1 MLRRITRLIAGVL
14 AAGLLLAL
22 APSASAA
29 ATYDI
34 TQVGDADWVGITDAN
49 GNDVTKTPLA
59 SNGANVRVTFGV
71 HIDDMSRLA
80 EGDTVT
86 VPFGAASGS
95 HYGPWGLFGSSN
107 LPRVLRNRDGVDMF
121 ALTAPNA
128 YTLTMTRTG
137 DAAVGSFDGSV
148 TVARQL
154 WMSNGSATSSTWT
167 VGDGHSITFA
177 CHKFENYVCG
187 GNTALTPK
195 AKVDNGLVLLSADA
209 TNCGTMR
216 RIAQGRGTD
225 GASPDSLVGW
235 YRITAESGAI
245 SKLALRGYNVRV
257 MFAVDENTPG
267 WWDGNSAGYDL
278 TRISGVDVST
288 FDKAKAD
295 LPVGRIAIERQ
306 SDGSWV
312 YAFNLGSRLP
322 GLKNSLQVARAGD
335 EATLKLIDK
344 TGRIWQYAQQISY
357 LHFADE
363 SIPNRVKVETQS
375 TESAYRTTTLTTK
388 PLDPVVGAGQS
399 AIRYDPNGGDGDAFR
414 KAGDPGTQATTPE
427 AATFLRKGYAF
438 AGWNT
443 KADGTGTAY
452 KAGAGIAY
460 PAEGQTLTLYA
471 QWEANTYKTEFRD
484 WQGRTITSG
493 TAKYGST
500 PTVPALADTTWL
512 ADPDMNFDNVDG
524 WRDDWWHGSP
534 TFTKDGLTVNSR
546 DTRANGKTVGANAAI
561 HVEADADY
569 SEANATNAAKS
580 SGIGFNIN
588 NGSNSYQGWD
598 TCPNGRQCEVDA
610 VLTAGLASSQTIEPW
625 VQIANDRFNDY
636 GTATVHHMQLTQVDP
651 ATHNGI
657 ARDGYVFTGW
667 DKDPSKPVEGDTV
680 YTAQY
685 RPAVYKIRF
694 DANGGTGTMADQSHT
709 YDRKQAL
716 TANAFAREGYRFTG
730 WNTRGN
736 GKGKAFTDKQTVT
749 NLLTHDGATGVLY
762 AQWERLPET
771 ALPRSGG
778 TMTHNLTTILGG
790 FLSSPSHS
798 SSCAG
803 AGWAE
808 PCKAGDVT
816 C

>member
-1 MLRRITRLIAGVL
+1 MLRRITRLVAGVL

-34 TQVGDADWVGITDAN
+34 TQVGDADWVS
-49 GNDVTKTPLA
+49 VT
-59 SNGANVRVTFGV
+59 SNGRELSGQTTASDGLQVTATVRLR
-71 HIDDMSRLA
+71 IDDIGALR
-80 EGDTVT
+80 EGDTVL
-86 VPFGAASGS
+86 VKAASASGS
-95 HYGPWGLFGSSN
+95 HFGPNLFSRTTLPPSLLDRQGNAVFTVSN
-107 LPRVLRNRDGVDMF
+107 ADGDNTI
-121 ALTAPNA
+121 LK
-128 YTLTMTRTG
+128 LTRTG
-137 DAAVGSFDGSV
+137 TTALGSYSCDLAA
-148 TVARQL
+148 TNKL
-154 WMSNGSATSSTWT
+154 WRWTPESKSSTWRIGKSST
-167 VGDGHSITFA
+167 YTFA
-177 CHKFENYVCG
+177 SWPQANSPCTSNNTGAWGPKVK
-187 GNTALTPK
+187 GNSVEVNQWFLNCSTMASI
-195 AKVDNGLVLLSADA
+195 ASGSDA
-209 TNCGTMR
+209 SGFKTES
-216 RIAQGRGTD
+216 Q
-225 GASPDSLVGW
+225 VGW
-235 YRITAESGAI
+235 AHVIPKSGRIENVEVPTYEAFVLRAI
-245 SKLALRGYNVRV
+245 DGR
-257 MFAVDENTPG
+257 TPG
-267 WWDGNSAGYDL
+267 GRDDRLSRFYLSWRKDVD
-278 TRISGVDVST
+278 IST
-288 FDKAKAD
+288 YDKAAAN
-295 LPVGRIAIERQ
+295 LPVGSIAVLRQ
-306 SDGSWV
+306 EDGSWDLA
-312 YAFNLGSRLP
+312 YNIGSRLP
-322 GLKNSLQVARAGD
+322 GLSNSLKMPDSSDPTTLELQKNTGNMWQVASIFFCVRF
-335 EATLKLIDK
+335 
-344 TGRIWQYAQQISY
+344 R
-357 LHFADE
+357 DE
-363 SIPNRVKVETQS
+363 SVPNRVSIETRG
-375 TESAYRTTTLTTK
+375 TEYALRSQTLTTK
-388 PLDPVVGAGQS
+388 PVDPAIGQGQS
-399 AIRYDPNGGDGDAFR
+399 AIRYDPNGGKGDAF
-414 KAGDPGTQATTPE
+414 KKVGDPGTTATTAE
-427 AATFLRKGYAF
+427 AGVFLRKGHTF

-443 KADGTGTAY
+443 KADGTGVAY

-471 QWEANTYKTEFRD
+471 QWEANAYKTEFRD

-493 TAKYGST
+493 TARYGST

-588 NGSNSYQGWD
+588 NGSNSYLGWD

-680 YTAQY
+680 YKARY
-685 RPAVYKIRF
+685 RPAVYKVRF

-716 TANAFAREGYRFTG
+716 TAKTFAREGYRFTG

-749 NLLTHDGATGVLY
+749 NLLAHDGAVGVLY

-790 FLSSPSHS
+790 GLLILAIPFVLMRRRRL
-798 SSCAG
+798 G
-803 AGWAE
+803 
-808 PCKAGDVT
+808 
-816 C
+816 

>member
-1 MLRRITRLIAGVL
+1 M
-14 AAGLLLAL
+14 
-22 APSASAA
+22 
-29 ATYDI
+29 
-34 TQVGDADWVGITDAN
+34 
-49 GNDVTKTPLA
+49 
-59 SNGANVRVTFGV
+59 
-71 HIDDMSRLA
+71 
-80 EGDTVT
+80 
-86 VPFGAASGS
+86 
-95 HYGPWGLFGSSN
+95 
-107 LPRVLRNRDGVDMF
+107 
-121 ALTAPNA
+121 NA
-128 YTLTMTRTG
+128 
-137 DAAVGSFDGSV
+137 
-148 TVARQL
+148 
-154 WMSNGSATSSTWT
+154 
-167 VGDGHSITFA
+167 
-177 CHKFENYVCG
+177 
-187 GNTALTPK
+187 
-195 AKVDNGLVLLSADA
+195 
-209 TNCGTMR
+209 
-216 RIAQGRGTD
+216 
-225 GASPDSLVGW
+225 
-235 YRITAESGAI
+235 
-245 SKLALRGYNVRV
+245 
-257 MFAVDENTPG
+257 
-267 WWDGNSAGYDL
+267 
-278 TRISGVDVST
+278 DVST
-288 FDKAKAD
+288 LDKAKAN
-295 LPVGRIAIERQ
+295 LKPGAYASQ
-306 SDGSWV
+306 ALADGSWV
-312 YAFNLGSRLP
+312 IATNLGSQLP
-322 GLKNSLQVARAGD
+322 GLDNSLQVLDKGD
-335 EATLKLIDK
+335 AATLKLLAK
-344 TGRIWQYAQQISY
+344 TGHIWQNAQFIIRVR
-357 LHFADE
+357 FADE
-363 SIPNRVKVETQS
+363 SILNRVRVETQS
-375 TESAYRTTTLTTK
+375 TESAYRTTTLITK
-388 PLDPVVGAGQS
+388 PLDPVIGQGQS
-399 AIRYDPNGGDGDAFR
+399 AIRYDPNGGDGDAF
-414 KAGDPGTQATTPE
+414 KKVGDPGTTVTAAE
-427 AATFLRKGYAF
+427 AGIFLRKGHTF

-452 KAGAGIAY
+452 QAGADVAY
-460 PAEGQTLTLYA
+460 PAEGDTLTLYA
-471 QWEANTYKTEFRD
+471 RWETNSYKTEFRD

-493 TAKYGST
+493 TDRYGTT
-500 PTVPALADTTWL
+500 PTVPALSDTTWL

-588 NGSNSYQGWD
+588 NRNNSYQGWHA
-598 TCPNGRQCEVDA
+598 CPNGRQCEVDA

-625 VQIANDRFNDY
+625 VQIDNDRFNGY

-651 ATHNGI
+651 TTHNGI

-694 DANGGTGTMADQSHT
+694 DANGGTGAMAEQSHT

-716 TANAFAREGYRFTG
+716 TANTFAREGYRFTG
-730 WNTRGN
+730 WNTRGD

-771 ALPRSGG
+771 ALPWSGG
-778 TMTHNLTTILGG
+778 TMTHNLTTILGGG